1 MLSFYTIRLK
11 TKFYAERQEGKKKKE
26 IEEKKDNNEEQTGK
40 KTPVKI
46 L

>member
-1 MLSFYTIRLK
+1 LHNYVKRK
-11 TKFYAERQEGKKKKE
+11 CYAERQEGKKKKE

-40 KTPVKI
+40 KTPLKI